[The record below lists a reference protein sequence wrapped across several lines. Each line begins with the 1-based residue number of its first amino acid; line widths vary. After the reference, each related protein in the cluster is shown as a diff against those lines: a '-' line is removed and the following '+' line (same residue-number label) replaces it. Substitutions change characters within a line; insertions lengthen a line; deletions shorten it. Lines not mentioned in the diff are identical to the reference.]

1 MEHLA
6 MLDQADDPAT
16 STTWLEGDGT
26 TVHIRSTNGRTA
38 DCFKAAIRCDSG
50 QITANG
56 CTWDV
61 AFHEVTGEAALSQA
75 DAGCRTKYRQYSSS
89 TTSPAQ
95 ARVLPRY
102 WSTHPNPHL
111 LVGGGIHPESDRCA
125 RGS

>member
-1 MEHLA
+1 

-56 CTWDV
+56 RTWDV

-75 DAGCRTKYRQYSSS
+75 DATAAPSTASIHRRPPRQPR
-89 TTSPAQ
+89 PACCHATGRPSQ
-95 ARVLPRY
+95 ART
-102 WSTHPNPHL
+102 S
-111 LVGGGIHPESDRCA
+111 
-125 RGS
+125 